1 MAKLTN
7 ELEET
12 KAELERTKYKLQ
24 LDQGVSGVLP
34 GDSSENL
41 ESPTSNNQMTMKGTC
56 EDKLSQKKCKKLK
69 KKKNGKGCQT
79 KSTQKKCTKTCE
91 LCPPDGKFG
100 IIHFTYSRVWNKRA
114 GMFINFQALFQGAWT
129 LFQTKDLNFL

>member
-12 KAELERTKYKLQ
+12 KAELERTKAKLQ
-24 LDQGVSGVLP
+24 FDQGIRGVLP
-34 GDSSENL
+34 RDSSENL
-41 ESPTSNNQMTMKGTC
+41 ESPTSNEQMTMKETC
-56 EDKLSQKKCKKLK
+56 EDKLSEKKCKKLK

-100 IIHFTYSRVWNKRA
+100 VIHYLMSYPDSAQSSEARLFSFLAFLFTFVFSYEN
-114 GMFINFQALFQGAWT
+114 
-129 LFQTKDLNFL
+129 